1 MMNLLKKEI
10 SGLHEAAYLLGLF
23 AFLSQL
29 LAVVRDRLL
38 TYYFGAGSELDI
50 YYASFKVPDT
60 IFVMAASV
68 VAVSILVPIIVDK
81 SEKGKAEEK
90 AFINSIFSFFSVFMI
105 VVSIASFFL
114 MPYILNII
122 YSGMAPEKLE
132 SVIKLSRILLLQ
144 PFILGFANLFGSIV
158 QVHKQ
163 FFVYALGPILYN
175 FGIILGIVFF
185 YKQLGLSGLIFGVI
199 LGAILQLVIQIPAI
213 RHNDLVPRFSKFD
226 MAVIRQ
232 VINQSL
238 PRTISLGVSTV
249 AVLFLTAFAA
259 RMTEGSISIFTLAFN
274 LQGVPLAII
283 GMSYSLAAFPAL
295 SRMYTRNDI
304 AGFIAEIKSSL
315 GHIIFW
321 SWPVIIL
328 FVVLRA
334 QIVRVILGS
343 SSKFTWSDTK
353 LTAAVFAI
361 MALSVLGQ
369 AVVLLITR
377 AFYAAKNTYIPLV
390 VNSFTAIMTIVFS
403 MIFIDVYDICPGFKD
418 WITHVMRVDG
428 TAGSEVLMLSIG
440 FSLSLL
446 MDGIILWIIF
456 AKKFKSNYSNLSKT
470 FIQSLFSSLVIGLVT
485 YFSLNIFSR
494 MFDINT
500 VMGVFLHG
508 FVSGMMGIIVGIS
521 VLKILKNKEI
531 EEIWETLHRKFWK
544 AKVDIGGPDTLQ

>member
-1 MMNLLKKEI
+1 MNLLKKEI

-23 AFLSQL
+23 AFVSQL

-38 TYYFGAGSELDI
+38 TYYFGAGSELDV

-68 VAVSILVPIIVDK
+68 VAVSILVPIIVEK
-81 SEKGKAEEK
+81 SEKGKIEEK
-90 AFINSIFSFFSVFMI
+90 EFINSIFSFFSVFMI
-105 VVSIASFFL
+105 IVSIVSFFI
-114 MPYILNII
+114 MPYIINII
-122 YSGMAPEKLE
+122 YSGMTPEKIE
-132 SVIKLSRILLLQ
+132 EVTKLSRILLLQ

-163 FFVYALGPILYN
+163 FFVYALGPIFYN
-175 FGIILGIVFF
+175 FGIIFGIVFF
-185 YKQLGLSGLIFGVI
+185 YEYLGLSGLILGVI
-199 LGAILQLVIQIPAI
+199 LGALLQLIIQIPAI
-213 RHNDLVPRFSKFD
+213 KHNDLIPRFSRFNIT
-226 MAVIRQ
+226 VIKH

-238 PRTISLGVSTV
+238 PRTISLGVGTV
-249 AVLFLTAFAA
+249 AVLFLTAFAS
-259 RMTEGSISIFTLAFN
+259 RMAEGSISIFTLAFN
-274 LQGVPLAII
+274 LQGVPLVII

-304 AGFIAEIKSSL
+304 QGFVAEIKSSL

-353 LTAAVFAI
+353 LTAAVFSI
-361 MALSVLGQ
+361 MVLSVLGQ

-390 VNSFTAIMTIVFS
+390 VNSFAAIMMVVFS
-403 MIFIDVYDICPGFKD
+403 LIFIDVYDICPDFKN
-418 WITHVMRVDG
+418 WITHLMRVDG
-428 TAGSEVLMLSIG
+428 TVGSEVLMLSVG

-446 MDGIILWIIF
+446 MNGVLLWVIF
-456 AKKFKSNYSNLSKT
+456 VKKFKSDYSDLSRT
-470 FIQSLFSSLVIGLVT
+470 FIQSLFSSLVMGLVT

-494 MFDINT
+494 IFNIDT
-500 VMGVFLHG
+500 VIGVFLHG

-521 VLKILKNKEI
+521 VLKLLNNKEI
-531 EEIWETLHRKFWK
+531 KEIWKTLHHKFWK